1 MIFEDF
7 SSAWSVM
14 IWSTFALAVVMG
26 AVVNK
31 TNFCTMGAV
40 SDWVNM
46 GDKGRIRAWFFAIA
60 VALLGVTLLETQG
73 LVDPDNAFPPYRS
86 GNLIWAENIL
96 GGFLFGI
103 GMTFGSGCGNKTFI
117 RIGGGNIKS
126 IMVFLI
132 IGVIAY
138 FMINPLPGSDQT
150 LMSLLFLDWI
160 RPLSVTLDA
169 GKQDIGTLLAGAE
182 NAATGRLWAGLILS
196 LLLLIFVFKS
206 GDFRGS
212 LDNIL
217 GGLVVGLV
225 VIGAW
230 YVTSNIELEY
240 ESDFDGEVTVSL
252 REYLDPTTSQW
263 DMSEAVHENWDTAKP
278 DMNSGSPQS
287 LTFINPAGQTLGYAA
302 SGFDR
307 VRLTFG
313 VALVLGVILG
323 SFLWSLVTKSF
334 RIEWFASVG
343 DFFNHFAGGILM
355 GFGGV
360 LAMGCTIGQGI
371 TGVSTLAVGSIL
383 SLVSIIFGSAL
394 TMKIQYYKL
403 VYEEEASF
411 FGALSSSLVDMKL
424 LPSKMRKLEKV

>member
-1 MIFEDF
+1 MLFEDF
-7 SSAWSVM
+7 SSAWSAM

-26 AVVNK
+26 AIVNK

-46 GDKGRIRAWFFAIA
+46 GDKGRMRSWLLAIA
-60 VALLGVTLLETQG
+60 VALLGVTILESLG
-73 LVDPDNAFPPYRS
+73 LANPDNAFPPYRS

-103 GMTFGSGCGNKTFI
+103 GMTFGSGCGNKTLI
-117 RIGGGNIKS
+117 RLGGGNLKS
-126 IMVFLI
+126 IMVFLL

-138 FMINPLPGSDQT
+138 FMVNPLPGSDQT

-160 RPLSVTLDA
+160 RPLSITLES
-169 GKQDIGTLLAGAE
+169 GQQDLGTLIAGPE
-182 NAATGRLWAGLILS
+182 NATAGRLWIGIAVVLA
-196 LLLLIFVFKS
+196 LLIFVLLS
-206 GDFRGS
+206 SDFRKS
-212 LDNIL
+212 LDNVL

-230 YVTSNIELEY
+230 YVTSNIQLAY

-263 DMSEAVHENWDTAKP
+263 DMSEAVHENWESAKP

-287 LTFINPAGQTLGYAA
+287 LTFINPSGQALGYVAT
-302 SGFDR
+302 GFDQ
-307 VRLTFG
+307 VKLTFG
-313 VALVLGVILG
+313 VALVFGVILG
-323 SFLWSLVTKSF
+323 SFLWSIVTKSF

-343 DFFNHFAGGILM
+343 DFFNHLIGGILM

-371 TGVSTLAVGSIL
+371 TGVSTLALGSIL
-383 SLVSIIFGSAL
+383 SLISIIFGSAL

-411 FGALSSSLVDMKL
+411 FAALASSLVDMKL

>member
-7 SSAWSVM
+7 SSAWSAM

-26 AVVNK
+26 AIVNK

-46 GDKGRIRAWFFAIA
+46 DDKGRMRSWLFAIA
-60 VALLGVTLLETQG
+60 VALLGVTILESLG
-73 LVDPDNAFPPYRS
+73 LANTDNAFPPYRS

-103 GMTFGSGCGNKTFI
+103 GMTFGSGCGNKTLI
-117 RIGGGNIKS
+117 RLGGGNLKS
-126 IMVFLI
+126 IMVFFLI
-132 IGVIAY
+132 GIIAY
-138 FMINPLPGSDQT
+138 FMVNPLPGSDQT

-160 RPLSVTLDA
+160 RPLSITLES
-169 GKQDIGTLLAGAE
+169 GHQDLGTLLAGSE
-182 NAATGRLWAGLILS
+182 TAASGRLWIGIIITLA
-196 LLLLIFVFKS
+196 LLIFVFLS
-206 GDFRGS
+206 SDFRKS
-212 LDNIL
+212 LDNVL
-217 GGLVVGLV
+217 GGLAVGLV

-230 YVTSNIELEY
+230 YVTSNIQLAY
-240 ESDFDGEVTVSL
+240 ESDFDGEVTVTL
-252 REYLDPTTSQW
+252 REFLDPTTSQW
-263 DMSEAVHENWDTAKP
+263 DMSEAVHENWESAKP

-287 LTFINPAGQTLGYAA
+287 LTFINPSGQALGYVAT
-302 SGFDR
+302 GFEQ
-307 VRLTFG
+307 VKLTFG
-313 VALVLGVILG
+313 VALVFGVILG
-323 SFLWSLVTKSF
+323 SFLWSIVTKSF

-343 DFFNHFAGGILM
+343 DFFNHLVGGILM

-403 VYEEEASF
+403 VYEEEATF
-411 FGALSSSLVDMKL
+411 FAALASSLVDMKL

>member
-7 SSAWSVM
+7 SSAWSAM

-26 AVVNK
+26 AMVNK

-46 GDKGRIRAWFFAIA
+46 DDKGRMRSWLFAIA
-60 VALLGVTLLETQG
+60 VALLGVTILESLG
-73 LVDPDNAFPPYRS
+73 LANTDDAFPPYRS

-103 GMTFGSGCGNKTFI
+103 GMTFGSGCGNKTLI
-117 RIGGGNIKS
+117 RLGGGNLKS
-126 IMVFLI
+126 IMVFLLIGI
-132 IGVIAY
+132 IAF
-138 FMINPLPGSDQT
+138 FMVNPLPGSDQT

-160 RPLSVTLDA
+160 RPLSITLES
-169 GKQDIGTLLAGAE
+169 GQQDLGTLLAGPE
-182 NAATGRLWAGLILS
+182 KAASGRLWIGIIIALA
-196 LLLLIFVFKS
+196 LLVFVFLS
-206 GDFRGS
+206 SDFRNS
-212 LDNIL
+212 MDNIL
-217 GGLVVGLV
+217 GGLVVGMV

-230 YVTSNIELEY
+230 YVTSNIQLAY
-240 ESDFDGEVTVSL
+240 ESDFDGEVTVTL

-263 DMSEAVHENWDTAKP
+263 DMSEAVHESWESAKP

-287 LTFINPAGQTLGYAA
+287 LTFINPSGQALGYVAT
-302 SGFDR
+302 GFDQ
-307 VRLTFG
+307 VKLTFG
-313 VALVLGVILG
+313 VALVFGVILG
-323 SFLWSLVTKSF
+323 SFLWSIVTKSF
-334 RIEWFASVG
+334 RIEWFASAG
-343 DFFNHFAGGILM
+343 DFFNHLIGGILM

-371 TGVSTLAVGSIL
+371 TGVSTLAVGSML
-383 SLVSIIFGSAL
+383 SLISIIFGSAL

-403 VYEEEASF
+403 VYEEEATF
-411 FGALSSSLVDMKL
+411 FAALASSLVDMKL

>member
-7 SSAWSVM
+7 SSAWSAM

-26 AVVNK
+26 AIVNK

-46 GDKGRIRAWFFAIA
+46 DDKGRMRSWLFAIA
-60 VALLGVTLLETQG
+60 VALLGVTILESLG
-73 LVDPDNAFPPYRS
+73 LANTDNAFPPYRS

-103 GMTFGSGCGNKTFI
+103 GMTFGSGCGNKTLI
-117 RIGGGNIKS
+117 RLGGGNLKS
-126 IMVFLI
+126 IMVFFLI
-132 IGVIAY
+132 GIIAY
-138 FMINPLPGSDQT
+138 FMVNPLPGSDQT

-160 RPLSVTLDA
+160 RPLSITLES
-169 GKQDIGTLLAGAE
+169 GHQDLGTLLAGSE
-182 NAATGRLWAGLILS
+182 NAASGRLWIGIILT
-196 LLLLIFVFKS
+196 LALLIFVFLS
-206 GDFRGS
+206 SDFRKS
-212 LDNIL
+212 LDNML

-230 YVTSNIELEY
+230 YVTSNIQLAY
-240 ESDFDGEVTVSL
+240 ESDFDGEVTVTL
-252 REYLDPTTSQW
+252 REFLDPTTSQW
-263 DMSEAVHENWDTAKP
+263 DMSEAVHENWESAKP

-287 LTFINPAGQTLGYAA
+287 LTFINPSGQALGYVAT
-302 SGFDR
+302 GFEQ
-307 VRLTFG
+307 VKLTFG
-313 VALVLGVILG
+313 VALVFGVILG
-323 SFLWSLVTKSF
+323 SFLWSIVTKSF

-343 DFFNHFAGGILM
+343 DFFNHLVGGILM

-403 VYEEEASF
+403 VYEEEATF
-411 FGALSSSLVDMKL
+411 FAALASSLVDMKL

>member
-1 MIFEDF
+1 MLFEDF
-7 SSAWSVM
+7 SSAWSAM

-46 GDKGRIRAWFFAIA
+46 DDKGRMRSWLLAIA
-60 VALLGVTLLETQG
+60 VALLGVTILESFG
-73 LVDPDNAFPPYRS
+73 LANPDNAFPPYRS

-103 GMTFGSGCGNKTFI
+103 GMTFGSGCGNKTLI
-117 RIGGGNIKS
+117 RLGGGNLKS
-126 IMVFLI
+126 IMVFLL

-138 FMINPLPGSDQT
+138 FMVNPLPGSDQT

-160 RPLSVTLDA
+160 RPLSITLES
-169 GKQDIGTLLAGAE
+169 GQQDLGTLIAGPE
-182 NAATGRLWAGLILS
+182 NATAGRLWIGIAVVLA
-196 LLLLIFVFKS
+196 LLIFVLLS
-206 GDFRGS
+206 SDFRKS
-212 LDNIL
+212 LDNVL

-230 YVTSNIELEY
+230 YVTSNIQLAY

-263 DMSEAVHENWDTAKP
+263 DMSEAVHENWESAKP

-287 LTFINPAGQTLGYAA
+287 LTFINPSGQALGYVAT
-302 SGFDR
+302 GFDQ
-307 VRLTFG
+307 VKLTFG
-313 VALVLGVILG
+313 VALVFGVILG
-323 SFLWSLVTKSF
+323 SFLWSIVTKSF

-343 DFFNHFAGGILM
+343 DFFNHLIGGILM

-371 TGVSTLAVGSIL
+371 TGVSTLALGSVL
-383 SLVSIIFGSAL
+383 SLISIIFGSAL

-411 FGALSSSLVDMKL
+411 FAALSSSLVDMKL

>member
-1 MIFEDF
+1 MLFEDF
-7 SSAWSVM
+7 SSAWSAM

-46 GDKGRIRAWFFAIA
+46 DDKGRMRSWLLAIA
-60 VALLGVTLLETQG
+60 VALLGVTILESFG
-73 LVDPDNAFPPYRS
+73 LANPDNAFPPYRS

-103 GMTFGSGCGNKTFI
+103 GMTFGSGCGNKTLI
-117 RIGGGNIKS
+117 RLGGGNLKS
-126 IMVFLI
+126 IMVFLL

-138 FMINPLPGSDQT
+138 FMVNPLPGSDQT

-160 RPLSVTLDA
+160 RPLSITLES
-169 GKQDIGTLLAGAE
+169 GQQDLGTLIAGPE
-182 NAATGRLWAGLILS
+182 NATAGRLWIGIAVVLA
-196 LLLLIFVFKS
+196 LLIFVLLS
-206 GDFRGS
+206 SDFRKS
-212 LDNIL
+212 LDNVL

-230 YVTSNIELEY
+230 YVTSNIQLAY

-263 DMSEAVHENWDTAKP
+263 DMSEAVHENWESAKP

-287 LTFINPAGQTLGYAA
+287 LTFINPSGQALGYVAT
-302 SGFDR
+302 GFDQ
-307 VRLTFG
+307 VKLTFG
-313 VALVLGVILG
+313 VALVFGVILG
-323 SFLWSLVTKSF
+323 SFLWSIVTKSF

-343 DFFNHFAGGILM
+343 DFFNHLIGGILM

-371 TGVSTLAVGSIL
+371 TGVSTLALGSVL
-383 SLVSIIFGSAL
+383 SLISIIFGSAL

-411 FGALSSSLVDMKL
+411 FAALASSLVDMKL

>member
-7 SSAWSVM
+7 SSAWSAM

-26 AVVNK
+26 AIVNK

-46 GDKGRIRAWFFAIA
+46 DDKGRMRSWLFAIA
-60 VALLGVTLLETQG
+60 VALLGVTILESLG
-73 LVDPDNAFPPYRS
+73 LANTDNAFPPYRS

-103 GMTFGSGCGNKTFI
+103 GMTFGSGCGNKTLI
-117 RIGGGNIKS
+117 RLGGGNLKS
-126 IMVFLI
+126 IMVFFLI
-132 IGVIAY
+132 GIIAY
-138 FMINPLPGSDQT
+138 FMVNPLPGSDQT

-160 RPLSVTLDA
+160 RPLSITLES
-169 GKQDIGTLLAGAE
+169 GHQDLGTLLAGSE
-182 NAATGRLWAGLILS
+182 NAASGRLWIGIIITLA
-196 LLLLIFVFKS
+196 LLIFVFLS
-206 GDFRGS
+206 SDFRKS
-212 LDNIL
+212 LDNVL
-217 GGLVVGLV
+217 GGLAVGLV

-230 YVTSNIELEY
+230 YVTSNIQLAY
-240 ESDFDGEVTVSL
+240 ESDFDGEVTVTL
-252 REYLDPTTSQW
+252 REFLDPTTSQW
-263 DMSEAVHENWDTAKP
+263 DMSEAVHENWESTKP

-287 LTFINPAGQTLGYAA
+287 LTFINPSGQALGYVAT
-302 SGFDR
+302 GFEQ
-307 VRLTFG
+307 VKLTFG
-313 VALVLGVILG
+313 VALVFGVILG
-323 SFLWSLVTKSF
+323 SFLWSIVTKSF

-343 DFFNHFAGGILM
+343 DFFNHLVGGILM

-403 VYEEEASF
+403 VYEEEATF
-411 FGALSSSLVDMKL
+411 FAALASSLVDMKL

>member
-1 MIFEDF
+1 MLFEDF
-7 SSAWSVM
+7 SSAWSAM

-46 GDKGRIRAWFFAIA
+46 DDKGRMRSWLLAIA
-60 VALLGVTLLETQG
+60 VALLGVTILESFG
-73 LVDPDNAFPPYRS
+73 LANPDNAFPPYRS

-103 GMTFGSGCGNKTFI
+103 GMTFGSGCGNKTLI
-117 RIGGGNIKS
+117 RLGGGNLKS
-126 IMVFLI
+126 IMVFLL

-138 FMINPLPGSDQT
+138 FMVNPLPGSDQT

-160 RPLSVTLDA
+160 RPLSITLES
-169 GKQDIGTLLAGAE
+169 GQQDLGTLIAGPE
-182 NAATGRLWAGLILS
+182 NATAGRLWIGIAVVLA
-196 LLLLIFVFKS
+196 LLIFVLLS
-206 GDFRGS
+206 SDFRKS
-212 LDNIL
+212 LDNVL

-230 YVTSNIELEY
+230 YVTSNIQLAY

-263 DMSEAVHENWDTAKP
+263 DMSEAVHENWESAKP

-287 LTFINPAGQTLGYAA
+287 LTFINPSGQALGYVAT
-302 SGFDR
+302 GFDQ
-307 VRLTFG
+307 VKLTFG
-313 VALVLGVILG
+313 VALVFGVILG
-323 SFLWSLVTKSF
+323 SFLWSIVTKSF

-343 DFFNHFAGGILM
+343 DFFNHLIGGILM

-371 TGVSTLAVGSIL
+371 TGVSTLALGSIL
-383 SLVSIIFGSAL
+383 SLISIIFGSAL

-411 FGALSSSLVDMKL
+411 FAALASSLVDMKL

>member
-7 SSAWSVM
+7 SSAWSAM
-14 IWSTFALAVVMG
+14 IWSTFVLAVVLG

-40 SDWVNM
+40 SDWINI
-46 GDKGRIRAWFFAIA
+46 GDKGRMRAWFFAIA
-60 VALLGVTLLETQG
+60 VALLGVTILESLG
-73 LVDPDNAFPPYRS
+73 LINTDNAFPPYRS
-86 GNLIWAENIL
+86 ANLIWAENIL

-103 GMTFGSGCGNKTFI
+103 GMTYGSGCGNKTMI

-126 IMVFLI
+126 IMVGLI

-160 RPLSVTLDA
+160 RPLSVSLEA
-169 GKQDIGTLLAGAE
+169 GSQDIGTLLAGAE
-182 NAATGRLWAGLILS
+182 NAATGRLWAGLVLTT
-196 LLLLIFVFKS
+196 LLLIFVWKS
-206 GDFRGS
+206 ADFRSS

-217 GGLVVGLV
+217 GGLVVGLI

-230 YVTSNIELEY
+230 YVTSTIQLGY
-240 ESDFDGEVTVSL
+240 ESDFDGEVNVSL

-263 DMSEAVHENWDTAKP
+263 DMSEAVHENWESAKP
-278 DMNSGSPQS
+278 DMSSGSPQS
-287 LTFINPAGQTLGYAA
+287 LTFINPAGQALGYTA
-302 SGFDR
+302 SGFDK
-307 VRLTFG
+307 VKLTFG
-313 VALVLGVILG
+313 VALIFGVILG

-334 RIEWFASVG
+334 RIEWFASIG
-343 DFFNHFAGGILM
+343 DFVNHLVGGILM

-371 TGVSTLAVGSIL
+371 TGVSTLAVGSML
-383 SLVSIIFGSAL
+383 SLAFIVFGSAL

-411 FGALSSSLVDMKL
+411 FGALTSSLVDMKL
-424 LPSKMRKLEKV
+424 LPSMMRKLEKV

>member
-7 SSAWSVM
+7 SSAWSAM

-26 AVVNK
+26 AIVNK

-46 GDKGRIRAWFFAIA
+46 DDKGRMRSWLFAIA
-60 VALLGVTLLETQG
+60 VALLGVSILESLG
-73 LVDPDNAFPPYRS
+73 LANTDNAFPPYRS

-103 GMTFGSGCGNKTFI
+103 GMTFGSGCGNKTLI
-117 RIGGGNIKS
+117 RLGGGNLKS
-126 IMVFLI
+126 IMVFFLI
-132 IGVIAY
+132 GIIAY
-138 FMINPLPGSDQT
+138 FMVNPLPGSDQT

-160 RPLSVTLDA
+160 RPLSIPLES
-169 GKQDIGTLLAGAE
+169 GHQDLGTLLAGSE
-182 NAATGRLWAGLILS
+182 NAASGRLWIGIIITLA
-196 LLLLIFVFKS
+196 LLIFVFLS
-206 GDFRGS
+206 SDFRKS

-230 YVTSNIELEY
+230 YVTSNIQLAY
-240 ESDFDGEVTVSL
+240 ESDFDGDVTVTL

-263 DMSEAVHENWDTAKP
+263 DMSEAVHENWESAKP

-287 LTFINPAGQTLGYAA
+287 LTFINPSGQALGYMAT
-302 SGFDR
+302 GFEQ
-307 VRLTFG
+307 VKLTFG
-313 VALVLGVILG
+313 VALVFGVILG
-323 SFLWSLVTKSF
+323 SFLWSIVTKSF

-343 DFFNHFAGGILM
+343 DFFNHLVGGILM

-360 LAMGCTIGQGI
+360 LAMGCTIGQGS

-403 VYEEEASF
+403 VYEEEATF
-411 FGALSSSLVDMKL
+411 FAALASSLVDMKL

>member
-7 SSAWSVM
+7 SSAWSAM

-26 AVVNK
+26 AIVNK

-46 GDKGRIRAWFFAIA
+46 DDKGRMRSWLFAIA
-60 VALLGVTLLETQG
+60 VALLGVSILESLG
-73 LVDPDNAFPPYRS
+73 LANTDNAFPPYRS

-103 GMTFGSGCGNKTFI
+103 GMTFGSGCGNKTLI
-117 RIGGGNIKS
+117 RLGGGNLKS
-126 IMVFLI
+126 IMVFFLI
-132 IGVIAY
+132 GIIAY
-138 FMINPLPGSDQT
+138 FMVNPLPGSDQT

-160 RPLSVTLDA
+160 RPLSIPLES
-169 GKQDIGTLLAGAE
+169 GHQDLGTLLAGSE
-182 NAATGRLWAGLILS
+182 NAASGRLWIGIIITLA
-196 LLLLIFVFKS
+196 LLIFVFLS
-206 GDFRGS
+206 SDFRKS

-230 YVTSNIELEY
+230 YVTSNIQLAY
-240 ESDFDGEVTVSL
+240 ESDFDGDVTVTL

-263 DMSEAVHENWDTAKP
+263 DMSEAVHENWESAKP

-287 LTFINPAGQTLGYAA
+287 LTFINPSGQALGYMAT
-302 SGFDR
+302 GFEQ
-307 VRLTFG
+307 VKLTFG
-313 VALVLGVILG
+313 VALVFGVILG
-323 SFLWSLVTKSF
+323 SFLWSIVTKSF

-343 DFFNHFAGGILM
+343 DFFNHLVGGILM

-403 VYEEEASF
+403 VYEEEATF
-411 FGALSSSLVDMKL
+411 FAALASSLVDMKL

>member
-7 SSAWSVM
+7 SSAWSAM

-26 AVVNK
+26 AIVNK

-46 GDKGRIRAWFFAIA
+46 DDKGRMRSWLFAIA
-60 VALLGVTLLETQG
+60 VALLGVTILESLG
-73 LVDPDNAFPPYRS
+73 LANTDNAFPPYRS

-103 GMTFGSGCGNKTFI
+103 GMTFGSGCGNKTLI
-117 RIGGGNIKS
+117 RLGGGNLKS
-126 IMVFLI
+126 IMVFFLI
-132 IGVIAY
+132 GIIAY
-138 FMINPLPGSDQT
+138 FMVNPLPGSDQT

-160 RPLSVTLDA
+160 RPLSITLES
-169 GKQDIGTLLAGAE
+169 GHQDLGTLLAGSE
-182 NAATGRLWAGLILS
+182 NAASGRLWIGIILT
-196 LLLLIFVFKS
+196 LALLIFVFLS
-206 GDFRGS
+206 SDFRKS
-212 LDNIL
+212 LDNVL
-217 GGLVVGLV
+217 GGLAVGLV

-230 YVTSNIELEY
+230 YVTSNIQLAY
-240 ESDFDGEVTVSL
+240 ESDFDGEVTVTL
-252 REYLDPTTSQW
+252 REFLDPTTSQW
-263 DMSEAVHENWDTAKP
+263 DMSEAVHENWESAKP

-287 LTFINPAGQTLGYAA
+287 LTFINPSGQALGYVAT
-302 SGFDR
+302 GFEQ
-307 VRLTFG
+307 VKLTFG
-313 VALVLGVILG
+313 VALVFGVILG
-323 SFLWSLVTKSF
+323 SFLWSIVTKSF

-343 DFFNHFAGGILM
+343 DFFNHLVGGILM

-403 VYEEEASF
+403 VYEEEATF
-411 FGALSSSLVDMKL
+411 FAALASSLVDMKL

>member
-1 MIFEDF
+1 MLFEDF
-7 SSAWSVM
+7 SSAWSAM

-26 AVVNK
+26 AIVNK

-46 GDKGRIRAWFFAIA
+46 GDKGRMRSWLLAIA
-60 VALLGVTLLETQG
+60 VALLGVTILESLG
-73 LVDPDNAFPPYRS
+73 LANPDNAFPPYRS

-103 GMTFGSGCGNKTFI
+103 GMTFGSGCGNKTLI
-117 RIGGGNIKS
+117 RLGGGNLKS
-126 IMVFLI
+126 IMVFLL

-138 FMINPLPGSDQT
+138 FMVNPLPGSDQT

-160 RPLSVTLDA
+160 RPLSITLES
-169 GKQDIGTLLAGAE
+169 GQQDLGTLIAGTE
-182 NAATGRLWAGLILS
+182 NATSGRLWIGITVALALLVFVLLS
-196 LLLLIFVFKS
+196 S
-206 GDFRGS
+206 DFRKS
-212 LDNIL
+212 LDNVL

-230 YVTSNIELEY
+230 YVTSNIQLAY

-263 DMSEAVHENWDTAKP
+263 DMSEAVHENWESAKP

-287 LTFINPAGQTLGYAA
+287 LTFINPSGQALGYVAT
-302 SGFDR
+302 GFNQ
-307 VRLTFG
+307 VKLTFG
-313 VALVLGVILG
+313 VALVFGVILG
-323 SFLWSLVTKSF
+323 SFLWSIVTKSF

-343 DFFNHFAGGILM
+343 DFFNHLIGGILM

-371 TGVSTLAVGSIL
+371 TGVSTLALGSVL
-383 SLVSIIFGSAL
+383 SLISIIFGSAL

-411 FGALSSSLVDMKL
+411 FAALSSSLVDMKL

>member
-1 MIFEDF
+1 MLFEDF
-7 SSAWSVM
+7 SSAWSAM

-46 GDKGRIRAWFFAIA
+46 DDKGRMRSWLLAIA
-60 VALLGVTLLETQG
+60 VALLGVTILESFG
-73 LVDPDNAFPPYRS
+73 LANPDNAFPPYRS

-103 GMTFGSGCGNKTFI
+103 GMTFGSGCGNKTLI
-117 RIGGGNIKS
+117 RLGGGNLKS
-126 IMVFLI
+126 IMVFLL

-138 FMINPLPGSDQT
+138 FMVNPLPGSDQT
-150 LMSLLFLDWI
+150 LMSLHFLDWI
-160 RPLSVTLDA
+160 RPLSITLES
-169 GKQDIGTLLAGAE
+169 GQQDLGTLIAGPE
-182 NAATGRLWAGLILS
+182 NATAGRLWIGIAVVLA
-196 LLLLIFVFKS
+196 LLIFVLLS
-206 GDFRGS
+206 SDFRKS
-212 LDNIL
+212 LDNVL

-230 YVTSNIELEY
+230 YVTSNIQLAY

-263 DMSEAVHENWDTAKP
+263 DMSEAVHENWESAKP

-287 LTFINPAGQTLGYAA
+287 LTFINPSGQALGYVAT
-302 SGFDR
+302 GFDQ
-307 VRLTFG
+307 VKLTFG
-313 VALVLGVILG
+313 VALVFGVILG
-323 SFLWSLVTKSF
+323 SFLWSIVTKSF

-343 DFFNHFAGGILM
+343 DFFNHLIGGILM

-371 TGVSTLAVGSIL
+371 TGVSTLALGSIL
-383 SLVSIIFGSAL
+383 SLISIIFGSAL

-411 FGALSSSLVDMKL
+411 FAALASSLVDMKL

>member
-7 SSAWSVM
+7 SSAWSAM

-26 AVVNK
+26 AIVNK

-46 GDKGRIRAWFFAIA
+46 DDKGRMRSWLFAIA
-60 VALLGVTLLETQG
+60 VALLGVSILESLG
-73 LVDPDNAFPPYRS
+73 LANTDNAFPPYRS

-103 GMTFGSGCGNKTFI
+103 GMTFGSGCGNKTLI
-117 RIGGGNIKS
+117 RLGGGNLKS
-126 IMVFLI
+126 IMVFFLI
-132 IGVIAY
+132 GIIAY
-138 FMINPLPGSDQT
+138 FMVNPLPGSDQT

-160 RPLSVTLDA
+160 RPLSIPLES
-169 GKQDIGTLLAGAE
+169 GHQDLGTLLAGSE
-182 NAATGRLWAGLILS
+182 NAASGRLWIGIIITLA
-196 LLLLIFVFKS
+196 LLIFVFLS
-206 GDFRGS
+206 SDFRKS

-230 YVTSNIELEY
+230 YVTSNIQLAY
-240 ESDFDGEVTVSL
+240 ESDFDGDVTVTL

-263 DMSEAVHENWDTAKP
+263 DMSEAVHENWESAKP

-287 LTFINPAGQTLGYAA
+287 LTFINPSGQALGYVAT
-302 SGFDR
+302 GFDQ
-307 VRLTFG
+307 VKLTFG
-313 VALVLGVILG
+313 VALVFGVILG
-323 SFLWSLVTKSF
+323 SFLWSIVTKSF

-343 DFFNHFAGGILM
+343 DFFNHLVGGILM

-403 VYEEEASF
+403 VYEEEATF
-411 FGALSSSLVDMKL
+411 FAALASSLVDMKL

>member
-7 SSAWSVM
+7 SSAWSAM

-26 AVVNK
+26 AIVNK

-46 GDKGRIRAWFFAIA
+46 DDKGRMRSWLFAIA
-60 VALLGVTLLETQG
+60 VALLGVSILESLG
-73 LVDPDNAFPPYRS
+73 LANTDNAFPPYRS

-103 GMTFGSGCGNKTFI
+103 GMTFGSGCGNKTLI
-117 RIGGGNIKS
+117 RLGGGNLKS
-126 IMVFLI
+126 IMVFFLI
-132 IGVIAY
+132 GIIAY
-138 FMINPLPGSDQT
+138 FMVNPLPGSDQT

-160 RPLSVTLDA
+160 RPLSITLES
-169 GKQDIGTLLAGAE
+169 GHQDLGTLLAGSE
-182 NAATGRLWAGLILS
+182 NAASGRLWIGIIITLA
-196 LLLLIFVFKS
+196 LLIFVFLS
-206 GDFRGS
+206 SDFRKS

-230 YVTSNIELEY
+230 YVTSNIQLAY
-240 ESDFDGEVTVSL
+240 ESDFDGEVTVTL

-263 DMSEAVHENWDTAKP
+263 DMSEAVHENWESAKP

-287 LTFINPAGQTLGYAA
+287 LTFINPSGQALGYVAT
-302 SGFDR
+302 GFEQ
-307 VRLTFG
+307 VKLTFG
-313 VALVLGVILG
+313 VALVFGVILG
-323 SFLWSLVTKSF
+323 SFLWSIVTKSF

-343 DFFNHFAGGILM
+343 DFFNHLVGGILM

-403 VYEEEASF
+403 VYEEEATF
-411 FGALSSSLVDMKL
+411 FAALASSLVDMKL

>member
-7 SSAWSVM
+7 SSAWSAM

-26 AVVNK
+26 AIVNK

-46 GDKGRIRAWFFAIA
+46 DDKGRMRSWLFAIA
-60 VALLGVTLLETQG
+60 VALLGVSILESLG
-73 LVDPDNAFPPYRS
+73 LANTDNAFPPYRS

-103 GMTFGSGCGNKTFI
+103 GMTFGSGCGNKTLI
-117 RIGGGNIKS
+117 RLGGGNLKS
-126 IMVFLI
+126 IMVFFLI
-132 IGVIAY
+132 GIIAY
-138 FMINPLPGSDQT
+138 FMVNPLPGSDQT

-160 RPLSVTLDA
+160 RPLSIPLES
-169 GKQDIGTLLAGAE
+169 GHQDLGTLLAGSE
-182 NAATGRLWAGLILS
+182 NAASGRLWIGIIITLA
-196 LLLLIFVFKS
+196 LLIFVFLS
-206 GDFRGS
+206 SDFRKS

-230 YVTSNIELEY
+230 YVTSNIQLAY
-240 ESDFDGEVTVSL
+240 ESDFDGDVTVTL

-263 DMSEAVHENWDTAKP
+263 DMSEAVHENWESAKP

-287 LTFINPAGQTLGYAA
+287 LTFINPSGQALGYVAT
-302 SGFDR
+302 GFEQ
-307 VRLTFG
+307 VKLTFG
-313 VALVLGVILG
+313 VALVFGVILG
-323 SFLWSLVTKSF
+323 SFLWSIVTKSF

-343 DFFNHFAGGILM
+343 DFFNHLVGGILM

-403 VYEEEASF
+403 VYEEEATF
-411 FGALSSSLVDMKL
+411 FAALASSLVDMKL